1 MTDHRPLTTPLAAVL
16 ILSLLALGGCS
27 QNQLY
32 VITDEPSGTSVG
44 GVALTETEVNT
55 LSASEAEARALLL
68 EGQYLQAVEA
78 YRKQLPIL
86 PSHFIAEYK
95 IAAAYAHAGEVDQSL
110 EWLEQS
116 VKKGF
121 ANVGKMDTDP
131 ALEVLHGEERAV
143 PIYRGARDNMNAL
156 RSKIQLDPWTG
167 ATGPAAT
174 FDDLPTLLAAFSKEE
189 EQLARIQDVFFPR
202 EAALRTVLTHRAK
215 AQALEAFIAS
225 PGRDAAE
232 VEQAR
237 VELLRVFR
245 VHTQGPRLSAV
256 AEAKLDEGCR
266 SYINEYAQGRYLPEV
281 QLINAEYRFRSS
293 LRSLGGPRREE
304 IPRVCDEFRR
314 EAEAIIASAP
324 QDPAAG
330 LALAWLTELDFD
342 PRYGQRDLDSA
353 LEKYRRLE
361 NDYFSMPAVVQQAA
375 RISALGFFDKGLP
388 AFQVA
393 GIDGETISLENY
405 QGKILLLYFWSTTS
419 KPATD
424 EMANLKWI
432 EEKFSDSGVAVVG
445 VSLDQ
450 GDLLSIADFSRWVEA
465 NNISWPQY
473 YDGRGTD
480 NELALLFNVT
490 TVPFVFVIDREGT
503 LAEAGLTGK
512 DLELAVAGI
521 ID

>member
-1 MTDHRPLTTPLAAVL
+1 MINHRPLTTPLAAVFL
-16 ILSLLALGGCS
+16 LSLLALGGCS

-32 VITDEPSGTSVG
+32 VITDEPGGTSVG
-44 GVALTETEVNT
+44 GVALTDAEVNI
-55 LSASEAEARALLL
+55 LSSSEAEARALLL

-78 YRKQLPIL
+78 YRQQLPIL
-86 PSHFIAEYK
+86 SGHFITEYK
-95 IAAAYAHAGEVDQSL
+95 IGAAYAHAGDVDQSL
-110 EWLEQS
+110 DWLEQS

-121 ANVGKMDTDP
+121 ANVGKLDTDP
-131 ALEVLHGEERAV
+131 ALVVLHDEERAV
-143 PIYRGARDNMNAL
+143 PIYRDTRENMIAL

-167 ATGPAAT
+167 TPGPAAS

-189 EQLARIQDVFFPR
+189 EQLAKIQDVFFPR
-202 EAALRTVLTHRAK
+202 EAALRKVLTHRAK

-232 VEQAR
+232 VEQAQ
-237 VELLRVFR
+237 VELLRVYR
-245 VHTQGPRLSAV
+245 GHTQGPRLSAV
-256 AEAKLDEGCR
+256 AEARLDEGCR
-266 SYINEYAQGRYLPEV
+266 SYINEYPQGRYLPEV
-281 QLINAEYRFRSS
+281 HLIDAEYRFLSG

-304 IPRVCDEFRR
+304 IPRICDEFRR

-330 LALAWLTELDFD
+330 LALVWLTELDFD
-342 PRYGQRDLDSA
+342 PRYGQRDLDGA

-361 NDYFSMPAVVQQAA
+361 SDYFAMPAVAQQAT
-375 RISALGFFDKGLP
+375 RISALGFFDKGIP
-388 AFQVA
+388 AFKVA
-393 GIDGETISLENY
+393 GIDGETISLEDY

-419 KPATD
+419 NPAKD

-432 EEKFSDSGVAVVG
+432 EEKFTDSGVAVVG

-480 NELALLFNVT
+480 NELARLFNVT
-490 TVPFVFVIDREGT
+490 TVPFVFIIDREGT
-503 LAEAGLTGK
+503 LADAGLTGK